1 LSFFPDFGEVDH
13 VTLAAAYR
21 RVPAA
26 EVKPMAEPSK
36 RMPDWLTTDILIIVV
51 EAVIVSFVFWIA
63 P

>member
-1 LSFFPDFGEVDH
+1 
-13 VTLAAAYR
+13 
-21 RVPAA
+21 
-26 EVKPMAEPSK
+26 MAEPSK